1 MLTKG
6 CVAEMYAGNIPVD
19 PIVQVVSV
27 HVKKS
32 TGGTTSNGVETQ
44 EKDRWLRDL
53 KKACPKYGKTKHQI

>member
-32 TGGTTSNGVETQ
+32 TGSTTSNGVETQ
-44 EKDRWLRDL
+44 EKDR
-53 KKACPKYGKTKHQI
+53 